1 MECREQLNK
10 WLALVSPTYGLQ
22 PETLTYASSDAGFR
36 QYFRIQGTGRS
47 YIIMDCPKEKQSMK
61 EFVKVDEIMMTAG
74 LNVPEIFEV
83 DFEGGFML
91 LSDLGTK
98 TYLDVLDHDNA
109 DRLMD
114 DATTALVKLQVASK
128 PDVLPPYSAELLR
141 KEINLFTEWFLEKHL
156 HMELSELEKKL
167 LERTFDL
174 IIAKNLSEAK
184 VYVHR
189 DYMPRNLM
197 PESVDN
203 PGVLDF
209 QDAVYGPIS
218 YDIASLCRDA
228 FISWEEHQ
236 IIDWTIRY
244 WDKARKAGLS
254 VPADFGAFWKDVELM
269 GLQRHLKV
277 LGIFCRLSYRD
288 GKDKYIGDL
297 PRFINYVSKT
307 AGRYDALKPLANLM
321 DKIQNKEKQVGYTF

>member
-61 EFVKVDEIMMTAG
+61 EFVKVDKIMKTAG

-197 PESVDN
+197 PEPVDN

-236 IIDWTIRY
+236 INDS
-244 WDKARKAGLS
+244 L
-254 VPADFGAFWKDVELM
+254 
-269 GLQRHLKV
+269 
-277 LGIFCRLSYRD
+277 LG
-288 GKDKYIGDL
+288 
-297 PRFINYVSKT
+297 
-307 AGRYDALKPLANLM
+307 
-321 DKIQNKEKQVGYTF
+321 

>member
-1 MECREQLNK
+1 
-10 WLALVSPTYGLQ
+10 
-22 PETLTYASSDAGFR
+22 
-36 QYFRIQGTGRS
+36 
-47 YIIMDCPKEKQSMK
+47 MK
-61 EFVKVDEIMMTAG
+61 EFVKVDKIMKTAG

-197 PESVDN
+197 PEPVDN

-244 WDKARKAGLS
+244 WDKARKAGLP
-254 VPADFGAFWKDVELM
+254 VPADFGAFWKDVEWM

-307 AGRYDALKPLANLM
+307 AARYDSLKPLANLM

>member
-1 MECREQLNK
+1 
-10 WLALVSPTYGLQ
+10 
-22 PETLTYASSDAGFR
+22 
-36 QYFRIQGTGRS
+36 
-47 YIIMDCPKEKQSMK
+47 
-61 EFVKVDEIMMTAG
+61 
-74 LNVPEIFEV
+74 
-83 DFEGGFML
+83 
-91 LSDLGTK
+91 
-98 TYLDVLDHDNA
+98 
-109 DRLMD
+109 
-114 DATTALVKLQVASK
+114 
-128 PDVLPPYSAELLR
+128 
-141 KEINLFTEWFLEKHL
+141 
-156 HMELSELEKKL
+156 MELSELEKKL

-254 VPADFGAFWKDVELM
+254 VPADFGAFWKDVEWM

>member
-1 MECREQLNK
+1 
-10 WLALVSPTYGLQ
+10 
-22 PETLTYASSDAGFR
+22 
-36 QYFRIQGTGRS
+36 
-47 YIIMDCPKEKQSMK
+47 
-61 EFVKVDEIMMTAG
+61 
-74 LNVPEIFEV
+74 
-83 DFEGGFML
+83 
-91 LSDLGTK
+91 
-98 TYLDVLDHDNA
+98 
-109 DRLMD
+109 MD

-197 PESVDN
+197 PEPVDN

-228 FISWEEHQ
+228 LFLGKNIKSSIGRFVTGIKQEKQDYPFLQIS
-236 IIDWTIRY
+236 
-244 WDKARKAGLS
+244 
-254 VPADFGAFWKDVELM
+254 GAFWKDVEWM

-288 GKDKYIGDL
+288 GKEINTSAIFRALSIMSLKL
-297 PRFINYVSKT
+297 PPVMIH
-307 AGRYDALKPLANLM
+307 
-321 DKIQNKEKQVGYTF
+321 